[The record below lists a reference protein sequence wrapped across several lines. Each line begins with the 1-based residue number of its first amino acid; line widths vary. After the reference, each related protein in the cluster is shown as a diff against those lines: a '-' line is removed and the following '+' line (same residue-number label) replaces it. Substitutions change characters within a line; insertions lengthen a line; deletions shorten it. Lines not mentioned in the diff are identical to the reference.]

1 MAFRVTQSG
10 LYSTALQTLRKQTSS
25 LGKLQTQVLTGK
37 TIVNPSDDPIGS
49 RTIVLHKSVLGAL
62 DSRLTSIKTARNL
75 LSQSEVQ
82 LTEAQDIFVRA
93 REITLSARQST
104 DGTEIRTLATEVDR
118 MLERL
123 LSVANSKDQGLYLY
137 SGNQSTTPPYTLE
150 DGKVRYNGGGMGVSV
165 PSGDGVELPMLYAGS
180 DVFQDPMR
188 ETTQI
193 FGKTGLKIGNGT
205 DSGIGHAAVQITHTA
220 TTFSPGSGVLSGAS
234 GAAEDTLLGPVG
246 THSLVIRDT
255 SGTGASGTISLN
267 GGPEIAFT
275 NSDADLK
282 VTGPDGEVVYLDTRS
297 ITPGFN
303 GTVDVGGSGTLSI
316 DGGLTTVPLTYASEV
331 QLVDSRTGEV
341 TNLDTSSVTL
351 AGTAEVEYS
360 GTADAFTTLIEL
372 RDALRNKD
380 NLTSGEWQEVMGRR
394 LGDIER
400 IQNHLYEVRGAQAV
414 SQQQLNELQT
424 RTEDLQL
431 STKQALSD
439 VENVDITD
447 VVVRLQEAQNQ
458 MQFALAAIAKLND
471 VNLLN
476 YMQ

>member
-1 MAFRVTQSG
+1 MTFRVTQSG
-10 LYSTALQTLRKQTSS
+10 LYSTAMQTLRKQTSS

-37 TIVNPSDDPIGS
+37 TIVNPSDDPIGT
-49 RTIVLHKSVLGAL
+49 RGIVLHKAVLGAL
-62 DSRLTSIKTARNL
+62 DSRVTSIQTARNL

-82 LTEAQDIFVRA
+82 LGDAQNVFIRA
-93 REITLSARQST
+93 REIALSARQST
-104 DGTEIRTLATEVDR
+104 DDTEIRTLATEVDR
-118 MLERL
+118 MLDRM
-123 LSVANSKDQGLYLY
+123 LSIANSKDQGLYLY
-137 SGNQSTTPPYTLE
+137 SGNQSTTPPYSIE
-150 DGKVRYNGGGMGVSV
+150 DGKVTFHGGGTGVSV
-165 PSGDGVELPMLYAGS
+165 SSGDGVELPMLYAGS
-180 DVFQDPMR
+180 DVFQDTMR
-188 ETTQI
+188 GATQI
-193 FGKTGLKIGNGT
+193 FGKTGLKVGNGT
-205 DSGIGHAAVQITHTA
+205 DSGVGHAAVQVVHTS
-220 TTFSPGSGVLSGAS
+220 TTFSAGSGVLSGAS
-234 GAAEDTLLGPVG
+234 GAAKDTLLGPVG

-275 NSDADLK
+275 NADADLK
-282 VTGPDGEVVYLDTRS
+282 VTGPDGEVVYLDTRN
-297 ITPGFN
+297 ITPGFD
-303 GTVDVGGSGTLSI
+303 GTVGAGGDGTLSI
-316 DGGLTTVPLTYASEV
+316 DGGRTTVPLTYATEV

-341 TNLDTSSVTL
+341 TNVDTSAVKL

-380 NLTSGEWQEVMGRR
+380 NMTSSEWQDVMGRR

-400 IQNHLYEVRGAQAV
+400 IQDHLYEVRGAQAV

-439 VENVDITD
+439 AENVDITD

-471 VNLLN
+471 VSLLN
-476 YMQ
+476 YMR